1 MTFTVKMNREE
12 SCLVKDYAH
21 LQGTT
26 VSDIIRRA
34 VLERIEDELDLTA
47 YEQGYADYLKNSK
60 TYTLDEVEK
69 EILAQ

>member
-1 MTFTVKMNREE
+1 MTFTVKMNEKE
-12 SCLVKDYAH
+12 SSLVKDFAD

-26 VSDIIRRA
+26 VSDIIRKA
-34 VLERIEDELDLTA
+34 VLEHIEDKLDLAA
-47 YEQGYADYLKNSK
+47 YEQGYADYQKNPK